1 MPVFSQLRVNQLKNP
16 VWVYDTT
23 RYGVFWA
30 NQAALELWESDCL
43 EELKQRD
50 FKSGTSSAV
59 QETLLGYLED
69 FRCGAV
75 VDRWW
80 QISPQGIDK
89 KIFCRFSGIEVEPGR
104 IAMLVEAQD
113 SELLQGNGSDHYGTA
128 LVALFDQMGELVSC
142 NPPFSQAFGQNFDC
156 FKQQFG
162 AETTEILQRRI
173 DSGAWDRILNSI
185 EGRRWH
191 TVEIKLQQ
199 KKNAETPHYIVSLV
213 DIHERKLRE
222 LQHATASL
230 TDSLTGLLNRRG
242 IEDRLSR
249 IKQSRF
255 SVFYIDLDNFKAIN
269 DTYGHGAGDILLK
282 HIANILQNDID
293 TEAVSGRLGG
303 DEFLLF
309 IPRYLNSKE
318 LRACSKTIMQRLSE
332 AVDVDDQWQLS
343 VSASVGIAQ
352 APRDG
357 KQLQELLVCADAA
370 MYAAKHQGRS
380 RSIRYVRGMEEQFHR
395 RTVIVKDLEV
405 AADSNQLHLLY
416 QTIESY
422 QMEKPVLVEAFLRWQ
437 HPELGEIT
445 PEELAAA
452 AQESGHIATLE
463 CWVLDRVC
471 QDLAELQRYFGEN
484 IKVSINISAGFLN
497 SGEFGRRIESIL
509 KDHQDCTRHLLIEL
523 EEDSFVKL
531 MATASPVLEDA
542 RRLGIGLCVDGFGG
556 GLSSLPYL
564 ESSAVAYIKLH
575 QRFIQAGHAA
585 RVTLGFIAELCAELD
600 INHIATGIEK
610 QDQRELLHS
619 AGFDFQQGYY
629 YSAPK
634 PLTEIKSMFLVNSE

>member
-30 NQAALELWESDCL
+30 NQAALALWESECL
-43 EELKQRD
+43 DELKQRD

-59 QETLLGYLED
+59 QETLLGYLEE
-69 FRCGAV
+69 FRSGAV
-75 VDRWW
+75 IDRWW
-80 QISPQGIDK
+80 QISPQNIDK
-89 KIFCRFSGIEVEPGR
+89 KIFCRFSGVEVEPGR

-113 SELLQGNGSDHYGTA
+113 SELLQGNDNDHYGTA
-128 LVALFDQMGELVSC
+128 LVALFDGTGELVSC
-142 NPPFSQAFGQNFDC
+142 NPPFSQIFGQQFDC

-162 AETTEILQRRI
+162 TETTDILQRRI
-173 DSGAWDRILNSI
+173 DAGAWDRILNSVA
-185 EGRRWH
+185 GRRWH

-199 KKNAETPHYIVSLV
+199 QKNRETPHYIVSLV

-293 TEAVSGRLGG
+293 KEAVSGRLGG
-303 DEFLLF
+303 DEFLLL
-309 IPRYLNSKE
+309 IPRYLNSKQ
-318 LRACSKTIMQRLSE
+318 LRTCSKSIMQLLSE
-332 AVDVDDQWQLS
+332 AIDVDDQWQLS

-357 KQLQELLVCADAA
+357 KQLQELLICADAA
-370 MYAAKHQGRS
+370 MYAAKHRGRS

-405 AADSNQLHLLY
+405 AAESDQLRLLY

-422 QMEKPVLVEAFLRWQ
+422 QSGKPVLIEAFLRWQ

-445 PEELAAA
+445 PEELAIA
-452 AQESGHIATLE
+452 AQESGHIATVE

-471 QDLAELQRYFGEN
+471 QDLAELQQYFGDN

-497 SGEFGRRIESIL
+497 SGEFVRRIESVL
-509 KDHQDCTRHLLIEL
+509 KHHEDCARHLLIEF

-531 MATASPVLEDA
+531 MATASPVLDDV
-542 RRLGIGLCVDGFGG
+542 RRLGMELCVDGFGG
-556 GLSSLPYL
+556 GFSSLPYL
-564 ESSAVAYIKLH
+564 ESSCVSYVKLH
-575 QRFIQAGHAA
+575 QRFIQASQQA
-585 RVTLGFIAELCAELD
+585 RVTLSFIAELCAELD
-600 INHIATGIEK
+600 IVHIATGIEK
-610 QDQRELLHS
+610 KAQSELLHS
-619 AGFDFQQGYY
+619 AGFDLQQGFY

-634 PLTEIKSMFLVNSE
+634 LLAEIKPIYLVKSE